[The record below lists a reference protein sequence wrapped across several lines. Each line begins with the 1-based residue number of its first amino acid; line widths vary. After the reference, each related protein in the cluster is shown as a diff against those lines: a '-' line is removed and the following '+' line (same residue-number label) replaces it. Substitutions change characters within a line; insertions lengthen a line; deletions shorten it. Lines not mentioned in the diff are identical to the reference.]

1 MTSEIMIIVLEGEP
15 RGKGRPRFTVRGK
28 GKQQFVQ
35 VFTDDKTAEYE
46 RDIQLEVFRTIG
58 GQALVDRVTE
68 FKKVTLIEAFQI
80 AGGVPQF
87 SGPVEVDIE
96 IRHPVRASWNKAKRL
111 GALDGSIAP
120 TVKPDPDNVLKIFY
134 DAFNGCVWGDDT
146 QVIKGSF
153 SRCFS
158 ESPGVTVIVKALAL
172 QSA

>member
-1 MTSEIMIIVLEGEP
+1 MRQLLIILEGEP

-35 VFTDDKTAEYE
+35 VFTDEQTAQYE
-46 RDIQLEVFRTIG
+46 REIQLEVFRTIG
-58 GQALVDRVTE
+58 GQALVDVVTE
-68 FKKVTLIEAFQI
+68 FKKKTMVEAFQ
-80 AGGVPQF
+80 F
-87 SGPVEVDIE
+87 SNGQPAFTGPVEVEME
-96 IRHPVRASWNKAKRL
+96 IRHPVRASWTKAKRA

-134 DAFNGCVWGDDT
+134 DAFNGCVWDDDT

-158 ESPGVTVIVKALAL
+158 ESPGVTVIVTALDL
-172 QSA
+172 RSA